1 MTAQLTHPTT
11 ADAPRAGESPPK
23 SDVAVDSR
31 AAQKRVAAVLRREP
45 ALSEALAARLKDVG
59 LEATTL
65 QSPEALRG
73 LLDGRELHLLIL
85 DNELDGFFSGMEVIK
100 KLRSSL
106 IRVPAILL
114 NRNAESGPLD
124 AKTAGAVTVIDAAT
138 DEATIVKAA
147 LGIVQGQKEDGSG
160 IPERARAIVERQ
172 HDLPVLSQLTT
183 QLLRYLEMPPE
194 QVPVAELCRMISM
207 DPRATAVLFKAANAS
222 VNGVS
227 RSISNVPDA
236 VRVLG
241 VRPTIG
247 QVLNAAVTSG
257 LGALSKSLPGELQ
270 AWHARRGM
278 FIACATSSFA
288 SELEECSDEGAFL
301 LGILQDVG
309 ILAMLRGFPKQYPA
323 ALKRWRTI
331 GQLRLSALE
340 QADFGCTHAEVSAAM
355 MERWGMPESL
365 IPPVLHHLKS
375 QDNAAALGI
384 DLGLLRVMTIAETL
398 ADVIELPHPSRRLAL
413 NNVLAEYGPEKNARC
428 QRSLRLASTKAYEAF
443 QLLSLPLPSAE
454 QLETIVRSTLSN
466 AQNPAR
472 EAQAI

>member
-1 MTAQLTHPTT
+1 MTAQLSHPTSV
-11 ADAPRAGESPPK
+11 DAVHPGESTPK
-23 SDVAVDSR
+23 SDVTVDPR
-31 AAQKRVAAVLRREP
+31 AGQKRVAAIFRRDI
-45 ALSEALAARLKDVG
+45 ALSTTLAERLKEAG
-59 LEATTL
+59 LEATIL

-73 LLDGRELHLLIL
+73 LLDGRDLHLLIL
-85 DNELDGFFSGMEVIK
+85 DNELDGFFSGLEVIK

-124 AKTAGAVTVIDAAT
+124 AKSAGAVTVIDAAT
-138 DEATIVKAA
+138 EEAAIVRAA
-147 LGIVQGQKEDGSG
+147 LGIVQGQKDDGNG

-183 QLLRYLEMPPE
+183 QLLRYLDMPPE
-194 QVPVAELCRMISM
+194 QVPVNELCRMISM

-222 VNGVS
+222 MNGMS

-257 LGALSKSLPGELQ
+257 LGALSKGVPSDLQ

-288 SELEECSDEGAFL
+288 QELEDCSDEAAFL

-309 ILAMLRGFPKQYPA
+309 ILAMLRGFPKQYQA

-331 GQLRLSALE
+331 GQLRLPALE

-355 MERWGMPESL
+355 MERWGMPASL

-375 QDNAAALGI
+375 QENATALGI

-413 NNVLAEYGPEKNARC
+413 NNVLAEYGPEKSARC
-428 QRSLRLASTKAYEAF
+428 QRSLTVAATKAYEAF
-443 QLLSLPLPSAE
+443 QLLSLPLPNAD

-472 EAQAI
+472 EAQPI